1 MGSHQKLRHG
11 SHTKIPGGN
20 LASGTNPEISKK
32 RLQPG
37 FLSSTA
43 PLSLLRTPTTHDAQA
58 VHWRRSLSTRTCPFC
73 STASQNTYLV
83 PSMITSVEARPLLP
97 SMPSSSSS
105 IPVPPTML
113 NYFTSLSQSRAHPTA
128 MPASICSWEKSP
140 TLSNLFQDAHTYG
153 VSPGRW
159 CTFTYEKHNSSYETL
174 ALILSSD
181 LLDHRLVTL
190 LVPGCCARSPLF
202 VSSTTGPECCF
213 FPHCS
218 EQHQDSQYQFE
229 LASCRFTAYPPYGL
243 RSGVIPYGF
252 QAIMAH
258 ITSIGPAKR
267 SAPLPALQA
276 VLACLKDQYPH
287 LHDIASSHHH
297 QLLHSP
303 NCHTTVTIRY
313 GPYAGTVGQIC
324 GPNSRTREGYASV
337 FLPCKPYPY
346 SCHIPLGWI
355 GTTVIPGDEVF
366 YHDDD
371 GMLIQGYVLKRN
383 DAPQMTCDV
392 ADVTTGGVASIPIAN
407 LQPYCSTL
415 GMSPFYASNERVST
429 AATYAHNGVWLYIF
443 PPHNITV
450 VLNAQY
456 IYSASFLHSIPTL
469 VPTLTKRMFS
479 PASVLPLLT
488 LAFLLARSALARSR
502 TLQRWA
508 LTQQFPGHVVDL
520 ATYASQPLKPK
531 VTVSL
536 DAWTPRIHR
545 VLSVIVTHP
554 VTNDGVLA
562 RARLPSLKREHTG
575 ENMAQIFA
583 MGRGGASNNDTLIQ
597 SFQARFKAP
606 RIQYYAQNGR
616 MRDTEQNQHEGG
628 EEAKGDQQ
636 AGRDDHNEG
645 VVLSRSELPDDLSI
659 LAKLRK
665 ILRAIRSSLQQGE
678 M

>member
-1 MGSHQKLRHG
+1 
-11 SHTKIPGGN
+11 
-20 LASGTNPEISKK
+20 
-32 RLQPG
+32 
-37 FLSSTA
+37 
-43 PLSLLRTPTTHDAQA
+43 
-58 VHWRRSLSTRTCPFC
+58 
-73 STASQNTYLV
+73 
-83 PSMITSVEARPLLP
+83 
-97 SMPSSSSS
+97 
-105 IPVPPTML
+105 
-113 NYFTSLSQSRAHPTA
+113 

-229 LASCRFTAYPPYGL
+229 LASCALPAYPPYGL

-392 ADVTTGGVASIPIAN
+392 ADVTTVRSSIYRSHPPTAHPAPPSLREALHPYQLPTFN
-407 LQPYCSTL
+407 LTALPSECLRFTPQTNVSSPAKISQFSPRSIQSTFTSFDSPNVHSATLWPSTNSQPSQCHL
-415 GMSPFYASNERVST
+415 GVST
-429 AATYAHNGVWLYIF
+429 AAVSTGH
-443 PPHNITV
+443 T
-450 VLNAQY
+450 
-456 IYSASFLHSIPTL
+456 ASRPRLVSPTHG
-469 VPTLTKRMFS
+469 S
-479 PASVLPLLT
+479 
-488 LAFLLARSALARSR
+488 
-502 TLQRWA
+502 
-508 LTQQFPGHVVDL
+508 
-520 ATYASQPLKPK
+520 
-531 VTVSL
+531 
-536 DAWTPRIHR
+536 
-545 VLSVIVTHP
+545 
-554 VTNDGVLA
+554 
-562 RARLPSLKREHTG
+562 
-575 ENMAQIFA
+575 
-583 MGRGGASNNDTLIQ
+583 
-597 SFQARFKAP
+597 
-606 RIQYYAQNGR
+606 
-616 MRDTEQNQHEGG
+616 
-628 EEAKGDQQ
+628 
-636 AGRDDHNEG
+636 
-645 VVLSRSELPDDLSI
+645 
-659 LAKLRK
+659 
-665 ILRAIRSSLQQGE
+665 
-678 M
+678 

>member
-1 MGSHQKLRHG
+1 MRKQYIGVDPSPRVPVPSYYMAGQPVLLHGFTEHIPRTFHDHLRGSQAT
-11 SHTKIPGGN
+11 SPFDAVEFII
-20 LASGTNPEISKK
+20 NPCPPDHAQLFHI
-32 RLQPG
+32 
-37 FLSSTA
+37 
-43 PLSLLRTPTTHDAQA
+43 PLSKDHTAEETAKQAAEDAHAKQFSCPGVFSVFYTPSKTSSFFALATHVA
-58 VHWRRSLSTRTCPFC
+58 SLV
-73 STASQNTYLV
+73 ALI
-83 PSMITSVEARPLLP
+83 PS
-97 SMPSSSSS
+97 
-105 IPVPPTML
+105 
-113 NYFTSLSQSRAHPTA
+113 A

-229 LASCRFTAYPPYGL
+229 LASCALPAYPPYGL

-415 GMSPFYASNERVST
+415 GMSPFYASNER
-429 AATYAHNGVWLYIF
+429 
-443 PPHNITV
+443 
-450 VLNAQY
+450 
-456 IYSASFLHSIPTL
+456 
-469 VPTLTKRMFS
+469 
-479 PASVLPLLT
+479 
-488 LAFLLARSALARSR
+488 
-502 TLQRWA
+502 
-508 LTQQFPGHVVDL
+508 
-520 ATYASQPLKPK
+520 
-531 VTVSL
+531 
-536 DAWTPRIHR
+536 
-545 VLSVIVTHP
+545 
-554 VTNDGVLA
+554 
-562 RARLPSLKREHTG
+562 
-575 ENMAQIFA
+575 
-583 MGRGGASNNDTLIQ
+583 
-597 SFQARFKAP
+597 
-606 RIQYYAQNGR
+606 
-616 MRDTEQNQHEGG
+616 
-628 EEAKGDQQ
+628 
-636 AGRDDHNEG
+636 
-645 VVLSRSELPDDLSI
+645 
-659 LAKLRK
+659 
-665 ILRAIRSSLQQGE
+665 
-678 M
+678 